1 MFSVFRDLI
10 RYNIEFA
17 IGLVLYRHRRRSSRC
32 LSFFSPVDP
41 TAHLRRRRPTS
52 RPSWQYWFG
61 TNSRGQDMFWQL
73 SFAVPQH
80 ADLRH
85 HRRDSQ
91 PHHLDRRRPRLRL
104 HRRLGRPRA
113 DVHQRH
119 LRRGPDLPDPHPVL
133 LRAARPAELVHPGA
147 DHGVLRLALRR
158 APDPLGGARPAAPRV
173 HPAGGVRRHV
183 AAQDHAARS
192 ICPT

>member
-1 MFSVFRDLI
+1 MFSVFRDLV

-17 IGLVLYRHRRRSSRC
+17 IGVVLTGIVVVFSC

-41 TAHLRRRRPTS
+41 TLIYGVIPDQP
-52 RPSWQYWFG
+52 PSWQYWFG

-73 SFAVPQH
+73 SFAFRNT
-80 ADLRH
+80 LSFRH
-85 HRRDSQ
+85 HRRISQ
-91 PHHLDRRRPRLRL
+91 PHHLDRRRSCRRLP
-104 HRRLGRPRA
+104 RRLGRPRA

-119 LRRGPDLPDPHPVL
+119 LRRHPDLSDPHPVL
-133 LRAARPAELVHPGA
+133 LRPALRPELVHAGA
-147 DHGVLRLALRR
+147 DHGVLRLAVRR
-158 APDPLGGARPAAPRV
+158 APDPLGRPRAASSRV
-173 HPAGGVRRHV
+173 HAAGGVRRHV